1 LTKVLAVG
9 ISQQVLEWFNQTQP
23 DWDFQTPVDTI
34 DDMWQAL
41 NDGVLAQDS
50 QLLIIGD
57 HLAEEDP
64 ENEFGLVLAS
74 FGRVIPVLVLS
85 YDKILRPEIAE
96 NATRAR
102 NDYLWSDHR
111 VYFIPVAEDE
121 TDIDPLAEIQ
131 NNLDDF
137 AEWSKDATPAP
148 VMEDDLSEKKRGFIF
163 ASHSAKGGSGK
174 TSVGIL
180 SGIAIRQA
188 SLAAVAAGLAEKPLS
203 VVVVDLDTRDGQIG
217 FLLAK
222 TAPSALNIAISGD
235 YSEEGIMKNLIYS
248 EVNDVYAL
256 LAPNKG
262 STADFIRTD
271 QYQAIIDRL
280 ATMFDVVVL
289 DTSVDYLRT
298 ELIPKV
304 VFQMVDAML
313 YVTTVNVSS
322 IYGMTRWTNEI
333 DQATAKFGARPLD
346 RNKIGVVVN
355 QSMDPAVSGVT
366 VDFIQNAANGLPLL
380 VSIPSDQASAVRA
393 ANTNNLV
400 ELVRNHPDIA
410 PAYFKLAT
418 MLIKPFGYQLVAP
431 YQQQQAGRG
440 RDARPAAQPVKQRA
454 ATPTPVAATP
464 VAAEPVKRRGL
475 FRK

>member
-1 LTKVLAVG
+1 M
-9 ISQQVLEWFNQTQP
+9 
-23 DWDFQTPVDTI
+23 QTPVETI
-34 DDMWQAL
+34 DEMWQAL
-41 NDGVLAQDS
+41 NDGILAQDS
-50 QLLIIGD
+50 QLMIIGD
-57 HLAEEDP
+57 HLAENDP

-85 YDKILRPEIAE
+85 YDKILRPEIADS
-96 NATRAR
+96 ATRAR

-121 TDIDPLAEIQ
+121 SHINPLVTIQ
-131 NNLDDF
+131 ENLNDF

-148 VMEDDLSEKKRGFIF
+148 VVEDDMAQKKRGFVY
-163 ASHSAKGGSGK
+163 ASTSAKGGSGK
-174 TSVGIL
+174 TSVAML
-180 SGIAIRQA
+180 SAIAIRQA
-188 SLAAVAAGLAEKPLS
+188 SLAAVAAGQAEKPLS
-203 VVVVDLDTRDGQIG
+203 VVIVDLDTRDGQIG

-235 YSEEGIMKNLIYS
+235 YSEEGIMKNLHYS
-248 EVNDVYAL
+248 EINDVYAL

-304 VFQMVDAML
+304 VFQVVDALL

-355 QSMDPAVSGVT
+355 QSLDPTVSGIT
-366 VDFIQNAANGLPLL
+366 VGFLENAANGLPLL
-380 VSIPSDQASAVRA
+380 VSIPNDSAAAIRA

-400 ELVRNHPDIA
+400 DLVRNHPDIA
-410 PAYFKLAT
+410 PAYFRLAS
-418 MLIKPFGYQLVAP
+418 MLIKPFGYQLAAP
-431 YQQQQAGRG
+431 YQQPQTAGRG
-440 RDARPAAQPVKQRA
+440 RDAAPTGTPVKQRGPAAAAPA
-454 ATPTPVAATP
+454 ATA
-464 VAAEPVKRRGL
+464 VAAEPVKRKGL